1 MLVRQ
6 SVDFTLD
13 LCENVGSVV
22 VVGLLDL
29 LLGELGDLAS
39 LHALLVFEK
48 AIGAAEEAVERDDLL
63 QEAKLGFGAL
73 GHIGLRL
80 GLDLLF
86 ELVLNL
92 VMDFRLLLGGAE
104 SLLDQ
109 RRNLLHVGLG
119 VKLDSLTHESHRD
132 KCFRNL
138 ADGSGDIGTL
148 SLHFSS
154 RSISK

>member
-6 SVDFTLD
+6 SVDFILH
-13 LCENVGSVV
+13 LGENVGSVV

-63 QEAKLGFGAL
+63 QEAKLGLGAL

-109 RRNLLHVGLG
+109 GRNLLHVGLG
-119 VKLDSLTHESHRD
+119 VELDSLTHESHRD

>member
-6 SVDFTLD
+6 SGDFTLD
-13 LCENVGSVV
+13 LCEDVGSVV
-22 VVGLLDL
+22 VVSLLDL

-48 AIGAAEEAVERDDLL
+48 AIGATKEAVERDDLL
-63 QEAKLGFGAL
+63 QEAKLGLGAL

-86 ELVLNL
+86 ELVLNP

-109 RRNLLHVGLG
+109 GRNLLHVGLG

>member
-6 SVDFTLD
+6 SVDFILH
-13 LCENVGSVV
+13 LGENVGSVV

-39 LHALLVFEK
+39 LHALLVLEK
-48 AIGAAEEAVERDDLL
+48 AIGATEEAVERDDLL
-63 QEAKLGFGAL
+63 QEAELGLGAL
-73 GHIGLRL
+73 GQIGLRL
-80 GLDLLF
+80 GLDLLL

-109 RRNLLHVGLG
+109 GRNLLHVGLG
-119 VKLDSLTHESHRD
+119 VELDSLTHESHRD

>member
-6 SVDFTLD
+6 SVDFILH
-13 LCENVGSVV
+13 LGENVGSVV

-39 LHALLVFEK
+39 LHALLVLEK
-48 AIGAAEEAVERDDLL
+48 AIGATEEAVERDDLL
-63 QEAKLGFGAL
+63 QEAELGLGAL

-80 GLDLLF
+80 GLDLLL

-109 RRNLLHVGLG
+109 GRNLLHVGLG
-119 VKLDSLTHESHRD
+119 VELDSLTHESHRD